1 MPTDRPATAEI
12 SSIVKDFILDRFL
25 PGEDPA
31 NLTDETPL
39 ITGGVLDS
47 ISTVTLVA
55 FLEQRFGVQFQ
66 AHEMSADYLD
76 STSAIAATVTDK
88 LGS

>member
-1 MPTDRPATAEI
+1 MATAEEI
-12 SSIVKDFILDRFL
+12 KANVKQYILDKFL

-31 NLTDETPL
+31 LLENTTPL

-47 ISTVTLVA
+47 ISTVELIS
-55 FLEQRFGVQFQ
+55 FLEEQYGIEFG

-76 STSAIAATVTDK
+76 TLDQIAATVQSK
-88 LGS
+88 SGS

>member
-1 MPTDRPATAEI
+1 MPTEKPERAEI
-12 SSIVKDFILDRFL
+12 SSIVKGFILDRFL
-25 PGEDPA
+25 PGEDPDD
-31 NLTDETPL
+31 LTDDTPL
-39 ITGGVLDS
+39 ISGGVLDS

-76 STSAIAATVTDK
+76 TANVIADTVTEK
-88 LGS
+88 LGA